1 MDRDSIAAALDADHE
16 VEAVEK
22 GRKRTLGNVRLR
34 HHETNE
40 LILIPTPSSDPN
52 DPLNWYVSGFHSSLR
67 PLLTLNRSQWYK
79 YYMAAG

>member
-1 MDRDSIAAALDADHE
+1 MASPSLNTLTMGEDSIAAALDADHE

-40 LILIPTPSSDPN
+40 IILIPTPSSDPN
-52 DPLNWYVSGFHSSLR
+52 DPLNWYVSGFTEVFGH
-67 PLLTLNRSQWYK
+67 Y
-79 YYMAAG
+79 